1 LDRPLVVIR
10 RLDGI
15 DRDVQVLPRRVFGID
30 EGRAQ

>member
-1 LDRPLVVIR
+1 VVVIR

-15 DRDVQVLPRRVFGID
+15 DRDVPVLCRRVEGIV

>member
-1 LDRPLVVIR
+1 VIR

-15 DRDVQVLPRRVFGID
+15 DRDVQVLSRRVFGIV